1 MIKIRNY
8 QEKDRE
14 RVERVCVKTA
24 PGPLSGGMMKRV
36 LLTVFCHY
44 YIEQEP
50 QHCFVAVNEY
60 YESVGYV
67 LCAADFM
74 TWEEKFTELYMKKSN
89 NPVTKML
96 GKGTIDGLRPF
107 AGQYPAHLHIDID
120 EKYQRQGL
128 GTKLIDALRAHLAEM
143 NVPGLMLSVGGDNE
157 NGQKFYQKYGFT
169 ALEKKKQE
177 IVMGMKLA
185 EMAR

>member
-1 MIKIRNY
+1 M
-8 QEKDRE
+8 
-14 RVERVCVKTA
+14 
-24 PGPLSGGMMKRV
+24 
-36 LLTVFCHY
+36 
-44 YIEQEP
+44 
-50 QHCFVAVNEY
+50 
-60 YESVGYV
+60 
-67 LCAADFM
+67 
-74 TWEEKFTELYMKKSN
+74 
-89 NPVTKML
+89 
-96 GKGTIDGLRPF
+96 
-107 AGQYPAHLHIDID
+107 HIDID

-143 NVPGLMLSVGGDNE
+143 NVPGLMLSVGSDNE